1 MQGFANLFFLLARKQ
16 CMIELL
22 WLKGWKHLSHLQE
35 AKVRETQHCVLP
47 PCSLQRFPLCR
58 QVHSSV
64 CKWALVQG
72 PCGNLREEPVGFL
85 RMHSI
90 KGRPLCHQLCI
101 GGATIT
107 LVDSTPRVGPC
118 SRRPIPWLALSA
130 VGVCCTAGT

>member
-1 MQGFANLFFLLARKQ
+1 
-16 CMIELL
+16 MIELL
-22 WLKGWKHLSHLQE
+22 WLKGWKHLSHPQE

-85 RMHSI
+85 RIDPSELEGRGRRCRAGEFG
-90 KGRPLCHQLCI
+90 KGR
-101 GGATIT
+101 
-107 LVDSTPRVGPC
+107 TPWKMGEEKAQVKKDFNLSIARGLGPE
-118 SRRPIPWLALSA
+118 W
-130 VGVCCTAGT
+130 